1 MDSHIS
7 LGNALG
13 NVGIGLLIL
22 FAILIVGYFVFSLLT
37 RYNDNQEIARG
48 NEAAGIYMGAKL
60 LGLCIIVGMV
70 SYSSHS
76 WLDMLIWS
84 AVGIVVLCL
93 VYIIFDLVT
102 PRTKICEEIAKGN
115 VALAQL
121 LRSIIVGVAFVVGT
135 FLM

>member
-48 NEAAGIYMGAKL
+48 NEAAGIY
-60 LGLCIIVGMV
+60 
-70 SYSSHS
+70 
-76 WLDMLIWS
+76 
-84 AVGIVVLCL
+84 
-93 VYIIFDLVT
+93 
-102 PRTKICEEIAKGN
+102 
-115 VALAQL
+115 
-121 LRSIIVGVAFVVGT
+121 
-135 FLM
+135 